1 MQWLPPVL
9 LAGVAARE
17 LVERDRAGDRGKPGE
32 RGIDYGAID
41 MKEGG
46 TAIPYNE
53 EDPFLRKE
61 FEETLAS
68 VDAKSR
74 MEPELYEKSY

>member
-1 MQWLPPVL
+1 
-9 LAGVAARE
+9 
-17 LVERDRAGDRGKPGE
+17 
-32 RGIDYGAID
+32 
-41 MKEGG
+41 MKDGG

-68 VDAKSR
+68 VGAKSR
-74 MEPELYEKSY
+74 MEPELYTNSY

>member
-1 MQWLPPVL
+1 
-9 LAGVAARE
+9 
-17 LVERDRAGDRGKPGE
+17 
-32 RGIDYGAID
+32 
-41 MKEGG
+41 MKDGG

-68 VDAKSR
+68 VGAKSR
-74 MEPELYEKSY
+74 MEPELYERSY